1 MELTVEHLNK
11 VYTKHGN
18 QNHVYKDYPGLVT
31 SWSNYAMF
39 DSSCRFLV
47 MSGLAYY
54 VDTKK

>member
-31 SWSNYAMF
+31 SWSNYACLIHPVGF
-39 DSSCRFLV
+39 WSCLV
-47 MSGLAYY
+47 WHT
-54 VDTKK
+54 V